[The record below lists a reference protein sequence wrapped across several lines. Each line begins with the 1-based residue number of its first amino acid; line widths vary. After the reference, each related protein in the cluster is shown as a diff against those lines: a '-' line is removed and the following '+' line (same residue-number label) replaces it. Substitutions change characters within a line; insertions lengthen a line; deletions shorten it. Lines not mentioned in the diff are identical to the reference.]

1 MIKTIL
7 VPVAGVAEDKPRLLA
22 ALAVARR
29 FDAHLDVL
37 HVRPDPAQLVASA
50 ASAAYGVTELVAAL
64 IDQFEKDAQ
73 ARLEAAQESFAAF
86 VKGESLA
93 LRDRRAAGASGASGA
108 SAAWLKQIGNAGD
121 HVARLARSHDLVVAG
136 RSSDSQGPTS
146 GTLEL
151 ALMEGGRPVLVI
163 PQGTTQVPG
172 RTVVIGWKDS
182 AESARAVMAAGPF
195 LALADRIEVV
205 AVSENE
211 TGEGQQDRESAER
224 LVESLAWH
232 DVKANARVVPARGA
246 SGPEALL
253 AAVKDLDGDLV
264 VMGAYGHSR
273 LREMI
278 FGGFTR
284 HVLRGADVPVLM
296 FH

>member
-7 VPVAGVAEDKPRLLA
+7 VPIAGTDADKSRLRA

-29 FDAHLDVL
+29 FEAHLDVL
-37 HVRPDPAQLVASA
+37 HVRPDPAQLVATA

-73 ARLEAAQESFAAF
+73 ARLAAAQETFAAF
-86 VKGESLA
+86 VKSENLE
-93 LRDRRAAGASGASGA
+93 LRDHRAAASSGA
-108 SAAWLKQIGNAGD
+108 SAAWLKQTGNAGEC
-121 HVARLARSHDLVVAG
+121 VARLARLHDLVVAG
-136 RSSDSQGPTS
+136 RSRDSQEPAS
-146 GTLEL
+146 GTLEI
-151 ALMEGGRPVLVI
+151 ALMEGGRPVLVLSQEET
-163 PQGTTQVPG
+163 PMLG
-172 RTVVIGWKDS
+172 RTIVIAWKDS
-182 AESARAVMAAGPF
+182 AEAARAVLAAGPF

-205 AVSENE
+205 VVSESKS
-211 TGEGQQDRESAER
+211 GEDQLDRESAER
-224 LVESLAWH
+224 LVESLAWRNC
-232 DVKANARVVPARGA
+232 KASARVVPTRGDSA
-246 SGPEALL
+246 PEALL
-253 AAVKDLDGDLV
+253 AAVRDLEGDLV
-264 VMGAYGHSR
+264 VMGAYGHNR

>member
-1 MIKTIL
+1 MIKSIL
-7 VPVAGVAEDKPRLLA
+7 VPIAGVEGDKSRLLG

-37 HVRPDPAQLVASA
+37 HVRPDPAQLVAAA
-50 ASAAYGVTELVAAL
+50 ASAAYGVTEVVAAL
-64 IDQFEKDAQ
+64 LDQFEKDAQ
-73 ARLEAAQESFAAF
+73 ARLEAAQEAFAAF
-86 VKGESLA
+86 VKSENLE
-93 LRDRRAAGASGASGA
+93 LRDRRAAGASAA
-108 SAAWLKQIGNAGD
+108 SASWLRQIGNAGERI
-121 HVARLARSHDLVVAG
+121 ARIARSHDLVVAG
-136 RSSDSQGPTS
+136 RSSDSQESTS
-146 GTLEL
+146 GTLEI
-151 ALMEGGRPVLVI
+151 ALMDGGRPVLVI
-163 PQGTTQVPG
+163 PQGMTRAIG
-172 RTVVIGWKDS
+172 RTVVIAWKDT
-182 AESARAVMAAGPF
+182 AETARAVMAAGPF
-195 LALADRIEVV
+195 LALANRIEVV

-211 TGEGQQDRESAER
+211 TEEDQGGRESAER

-232 DVKANARVVPARGA
+232 DVKASARIVPSHGG

-253 AAVKDLDGDLV
+253 AAARDLDGDLL

>member
-7 VPVAGVAEDKPRLLA
+7 VPVAGVEADKSRLLA

-37 HVRPDPAQLVASA
+37 HVRPDPAQLVAAA
-50 ASAAYGVTELVAAL
+50 ASAAYGVTEVVAAL
-64 IDQFEKDAQ
+64 LDQFEKDAQ
-73 ARLEAAQESFAAF
+73 ARLEAAQEAFAAF
-86 VKGESLA
+86 VKSENLE
-93 LRDRRAAGASGASGA
+93 LRDHRAAARARA
-108 SAAWLKQIGNAGD
+108 SAAWLKQTGNAGER
-121 HVARLARSHDLVVAG
+121 VARLARSHDLVVAG
-136 RSSDSQGPTS
+136 RSSDSQEPTS
-146 GTLEL
+146 GTLEI

-163 PQGTTQVPG
+163 PQGMTRVLG
-172 RTVVIGWKDS
+172 RTVVIAWKDT
-182 AESARAVMAAGPF
+182 AEAARAVMAAGPF

-211 TGEGQQDRESAER
+211 TGEDQEDRESAER

-232 DVKANARVVPARGA
+232 DFKASARIVPSRGG

-253 AAVKDLDGDLV
+253 AAVRDLDGDLV

>member
-7 VPVAGVAEDKPRLLA
+7 VPVAGVEGDKSRLLA

-37 HVRPDPAQLVASA
+37 HVRPDPAQLVAAA

-73 ARLEAAQESFAAF
+73 ARLAAAQETFAAF
-86 VKGESLA
+86 VKSENLA
-93 LRDRRAAGASGASGA
+93 LRDRRAADASGA
-108 SAAWLKQIGNAGD
+108 SAAWLKQTGNAGE
-121 HVARLARSHDLVVAG
+121 HVAQLARSHDLVVAG

-151 ALMEGGRPVLVI
+151 ALMEGGRPLLVV
-163 PQGTTQVPG
+163 PQGMTSMTG
-172 RTVVIGWKDS
+172 RTVVIAWKDA
-182 AESARAVMAAGPF
+182 AEAARAMTAARPF

-205 AVSENE
+205 VVSENE
-211 TGEGQQDRESAER
+211 SGEGQQDRESAER

-232 DVKANARVVPARGA
+232 DLKANARVVPSRGG
-246 SGPEALL
+246 SGPDALL
-253 AAVKDLDGDLV
+253 AAVRDLGGDLV

>member
-7 VPVAGVAEDKPRLLA
+7 VPVAGLEDDRSRLLA

-29 FDAHLDVL
+29 FDAHLDAL
-37 HVRPDPAQLVASA
+37 HVRPDPAQLVAAA

-73 ARLEAAQESFAAF
+73 ARLEAAQETFAAF
-86 VKGESLA
+86 VKGENLA
-93 LRDRRAAGASGASGA
+93 LRDRRVAGSSGA
-108 SAAWLKQIGNAGD
+108 SAAWLKQIGNAGN

-136 RSSDSQGPTS
+136 RSSDTQGPTS

-163 PQGTTQVPG
+163 PQAMTRVPG

-211 TGEGQQDRESAER
+211 TGEEQQDRDSAER
-224 LVESLAWH
+224 LVESLAWQ
-232 DVKANARVVPARGA
+232 DVKANVRVVPARGG
-246 SGPEALL
+246 SGPDALL
-253 AAVKDLDGDLV
+253 AAVRDLDGDLV

-284 HVLRGADVPVLM
+284 HVLRGADVPILM

>member
-1 MIKTIL
+1 MIKNIL
-7 VPVAGVAEDKPRLLA
+7 VPVAGVEGDKHRLLA

-37 HVRPDPAQLVASA
+37 HVRPDPAQLVAAA

-64 IDQFEKDAQ
+64 LDQFEQDAQ
-73 ARLEAAQESFAAF
+73 ARREAAEETFSAF
-86 VKGESLA
+86 VKSESLEV
-93 LRDRRAAGASGASGA
+93 RDRRAAGASAA
-108 SAAWLKQIGNAGD
+108 SAAWLNQIGNAGER
-121 HVARLARSHDLVVAG
+121 VARMARSHDLVVAG
-136 RSSDSQGPTS
+136 RSNGPRESTS
-146 GTLEL
+146 GTLEI
-151 ALMEGGRPVLVI
+151 ALMEGGRPLLLM
-163 PQGTTQVPG
+163 PQGMVRVPG
-172 RTVVIGWKDS
+172 RTVVIAWKDT
-182 AESARAVMAAGPF
+182 AEAARAVMAAGPF
-195 LALADRIEVV
+195 LAQADRIEVV
-205 AVSENE
+205 VVSESEAGGNE
-211 TGEGQQDRESAER
+211 EGRNSAER
-224 LVESLAWH
+224 LVEGLGWH
-232 DVKANARVVPARGA
+232 GFKAHARVVPPLGG

-253 AAVKDLDGDLV
+253 AAVRDLEGDLV

>member
-1 MIKTIL
+1 MPASRLTKS
-7 VPVAGVAEDKPRLLA
+7 RLLA
-22 ALAVARR
+22 AVAVARR

-37 HVRPDPAQLVASA
+37 HVRPDPAQLVAAA

-64 IDQFEKDAQ
+64 IDQFEKDAR
-73 ARLEAAQESFAAF
+73 ARLEAAQETFAAF
-86 VKGESLA
+86 VKSENLVV
-93 LRDRRAAGASGASGA
+93 RDRRAAGSSGA
-108 SAAWLKQIGNAGD
+108 SAAWLKQTGNAGE

-136 RSSDSQGPTS
+136 RSGDSQEPTS

-163 PQGTTQVPG
+163 PQGTTHVPG
-172 RTVVIGWKDS
+172 RTVVIAWKDS
-182 AESARAVMAAGPF
+182 AEAARAVMAAGPF

-205 AVSENE
+205 AVAENE
-211 TGEGQQDRESAER
+211 TGEDQQDRESAER

-232 DVKANARVVPARGA
+232 DMKANARIVPTRGG
-246 SGPEALL
+246 SGPDALL

-284 HVLRGADVPVLM
+284 HILRGADVPVLM